1 MATNEFTHAEGAT
14 VGERISHAIE
24 VSAARIAAVWQAAM
38 NRRSVGRL
46 LEWDERMLSDIGLT
60 QGDVRSA
67 LAARFADDPSR
78 HLGFL
83 SSERRSAIRAAA
95 REDAARQRFGGNDIR

>member
-1 MATNEFTHAEGAT
+1 MATNEFTHAEGPT
-14 VGERISHAIE
+14 VGERIHHAIE
-24 VSAARIAAVWQAAM
+24 VNTARVAAVWQAAM

-46 LEWDERMLSDIGLT
+46 LEWDDRMLRDIGLT

-67 LAARFADDPSR
+67 LAGRFSDDPSR

-83 SSERRSAIRAAA
+83 SSERRSAIRATA
-95 REDAARQRFGGNDIR
+95 REDAARQRFGDNEI